1 MCIKWSFCGVAGG
14 RFYRRNDDEEDD
26 DDTFS
31 ARVRVFCFY
40 AMRGTLEYM
49 YLTVHTLLV

>member
-1 MCIKWSFCGVAGG
+1 MEFLWRSG
-14 RFYRRNDDEEDD
+14 RFYRRSDDEEDV